1 LPPILS
7 KYEVWEGIPTWSEL
21 NKFMSLTTKQLP
33 DHPSEN
39 TLGIDEE
46 PVDKNKEDTN
56 NVEYHKKAINFL
68 ERNYLTEQ
76 DRILKIVD
84 GYKKNPLIFFDDL
97 DKFED
102 EKSETRLFLLSQ
114 MSRHLEI
121 TPEKTKAY
129 FKKYPEDL
137 HIIATLFTIQS
148 HGPEQMQEYYLYTIA
163 MPLLE
168 EQYHFDLTHNQ
179 YLDIAERKNLA
190 PQCLL
195 KENSYPK
202 FYDYF
207 RQEYGEMADSIIKTL
222 QDAINSQYDPKKM
235 DISNIFS
242 AEFENAPEEEK
253 SKLLREMIGQ
263 IQLYFV
269 FEETY
274 NSAFTKK
281 NVEETKNITTRST
294 YNLKHSILYKTKQNE
309 ESFFE
314 RQDYYTNLMNKR
326 LSYQGDEEYALHK
339 LLIEILKKISTIS
352 VDKEKNVATIV
363 EFWDKNRN
371 PIFTNIIAES
381 LSKIDPNGS
390 AHKLLEILKQEEE
403 KHKRPISAMLYR
415 LEFGKINISAEGVK
429 YLERLYDLGEK
440 NNPNHYAQR
449 LTAYG
454 DIGIFDE
461 EKKLLG
467 YFNLGDISSEE
478 KKNKASVLEFALE
491 QFFSKP
497 AEEGTEEKKQQ
508 EEILQEFKD
517 NYFNFFESKFFQDTG
532 VRFNNLSFREQ
543 AWFMHFSLTAP
554 KEQQEVASDIVKT
567 HGEAGL
573 KTFIS
578 LDIDGNASSYIFEIF
593 EKHTK
598 EDADFIFAK
607 FAKLTTKIELLEAEL
622 HTFFKEKQNTNLDKQ
637 KILQEILNRALN
649 ILKTFS
655 QKTKKED
662 IEKMKQELD
671 SLASASSSMNRKQKM
686 L

>member
-1 LPPILS
+1 M
-7 KYEVWEGIPTWSEL
+7 
-21 NKFMSLTTKQLP
+21 NKK
-33 DHPSEN
+33 
-39 TLGIDEE
+39 
-46 PVDKNKEDTN
+46 
-56 NVEYHKKAINFL
+56 
-68 ERNYLTEQ
+68 R
-76 DRILKIVD
+76 
-84 GYKKNPLIFFDDL
+84 
-97 DKFED
+97 
-102 EKSETRLFLLSQ
+102 EKRRTRL
-114 MSRHLEI
+114 
-121 TPEKTKAY
+121 
-129 FKKYPEDL
+129 
-137 HIIATLFTIQS
+137 
-148 HGPEQMQEYYLYTIA
+148 
-163 MPLLE
+163 
-168 EQYHFDLTHNQ
+168 
-179 YLDIAERKNLA
+179 
-190 PQCLL
+190 
-195 KENSYPK
+195 
-202 FYDYF
+202 
-207 RQEYGEMADSIIKTL
+207 
-222 QDAINSQYDPKKM
+222 
-235 DISNIFS
+235 
-242 AEFENAPEEEK
+242 
-253 SKLLREMIGQ
+253 
-263 IQLYFV
+263 
-269 FEETY
+269 
-274 NSAFTKK
+274 
-281 NVEETKNITTRST
+281 
-294 YNLKHSILYKTKQNE
+294 
-309 ESFFE
+309 
-314 RQDYYTNLMNKR
+314 
-326 LSYQGDEEYALHK
+326 
-339 LLIEILKKISTIS
+339 
-352 VDKEKNVATIV
+352 
-363 EFWDKNRN
+363 
-371 PIFTNIIAES
+371 
-381 LSKIDPNGS
+381 
-390 AHKLLEILKQEEE
+390 
-403 KHKRPISAMLYR
+403 
-415 LEFGKINISAEGVK
+415 
-429 YLERLYDLGEK
+429 
-440 NNPNHYAQR
+440 
-449 LTAYG
+449 
-454 DIGIFDE
+454 IFDE